1 MLNAEWNG
9 GTRQEE
15 AQVEKDERRGISR
28 NKQLENVRRRAIC
41 GDGIMQLAALF
52 KGGADL

>member
-1 MLNAEWNG
+1 MQNGIG
-9 GTRQEE
+9 GTRQEEE

-28 NKQLENVRRRAIC
+28 NKQLENVRRWAIC
-41 GDGIMQLAALF
+41 GDGIMQLSAPF